1 MASPKPVSKPTPV
14 VAKTADAAR
23 AAATAPKPVPTAPK
37 PSPSA
42 QASTAQKAADAK
54 LLAQAQAMLAKTK
67 TQLATAQAT
76 QKTIPG
82 LKAQAETDLATAK
95 ANQALAAQGIIDA
108 KKSAE
113 ELAAG
118 TPGIKYDPLTGR
130 VTYTKP
136 VPKGAVTETD
146 PNDPVVGVYTD
157 PVTGDIYQVTK
168 SGKRILLQAGTKLAD
183 DTAAANKD
191 RYDAEQAALAQA
203 AKDRAEKRDAFALVQ
218 DTMRSYG
225 FTDAELAELSGY
237 IESSIIDPNIGPNA
251 AILGMRNLKVYK
263 QRFVGNETRVKAGLN
278 ALSEGEYLQ
287 QEKDYGQY
295 FREYGVQNLATRE
308 RMGTL
313 IGNDI
318 SAIEAKNR
326 IGLAVDRVK
335 NADANIIKQLKTY
348 YPTLEDKDLVSYFL
362 SPTEYLPELKR
373 KVTASEIGA
382 AALGQGFTDTSRSLG
397 YADYGVDRSG
407 ALEGYASLASV
418 LPATSKLGDIYG
430 ETGIAYTQQ
439 TGEEEFLKASD
450 AAKRKRN
457 ILASKERAS
466 FEGSAG
472 NAPGAYSTGYLKK
485 SSAAGLI

>member
-1 MASPKPVSKPTPV
+1 MAAPKPKPTP

-23 AAATAPKPVPTAPK
+23 AAATAPKPAPK

-42 QASTAQKAADAK
+42 QAKPTSTSNTAMLNAAKAQLAKTQASLAAVQKAQADTIAAQKAAST
-54 LLAQAQAMLAKTK
+54 QALIDK
-67 TQLATAQAT
+67 
-76 QKTIPG
+76 
-82 LKAQAETDLATAK
+82 AK
-95 ANQALAAQGIIDA
+95 ASSDLIKQKQAN
-108 KKSAE
+108 K
-113 ELAAG
+113 ELAATLG
-118 TPGIKYDPLTGR
+118 PGYKYNSATGKIDKVV
-130 VTYTKP
+130 VTKNP
-136 VPKGAVTETD
+136 TD
-146 PNDPVVGVYTD
+146 PDPTDPDPTDPDPTDPVVGVYTD

-191 RYDAEQAALAQA
+191 RYDAEQAALAKA
-203 AKDRAEKRDAFALVQ
+203 AAEKAEKRDAFALVQ

-237 IESSIIDPNIGPNA
+237 IESSIIDPNVGPNA

>member
-1 MASPKPVSKPTPV
+1 
-14 VAKTADAAR
+14 
-23 AAATAPKPVPTAPK
+23 
-37 PSPSA
+37 
-42 QASTAQKAADAK
+42 
-54 LLAQAQAMLAKTK
+54 
-67 TQLATAQAT
+67 
-76 QKTIPG
+76 
-82 LKAQAETDLATAK
+82 
-95 ANQALAAQGIIDA
+95 
-108 KKSAE
+108 
-113 ELAAG
+113 
-118 TPGIKYDPLTGR
+118 
-130 VTYTKP
+130 
-136 VPKGAVTETD
+136 
-146 PNDPVVGVYTD
+146 
-157 PVTGDIYQVTK
+157 
-168 SGKRILLQAGTKLAD
+168 
-183 DTAAANKD
+183 
-191 RYDAEQAALAQA
+191 
-203 AKDRAEKRDAFALVQ
+203 
-218 DTMRSYG
+218 MRSYG

-237 IESSIIDPNIGPNA
+237 IESSIIDPNVGPNA

-308 RMGTL
+308 RMGIL

-418 LPATSKLGDIYG
+418 LPATSKLSDIYG